1 MISRFAGEIFA
12 VKYIVSGMA
21 KAQAI
26 EFDQPA
32 FKKFNHGELAAS
44 SFCQYCLIWPCSI
57 CEWACKYVG

>member
-12 VKYIVSGMA
+12 VKYIASGMA

-32 FKKFNHGELAAS
+32 FTFSNNI
-44 SFCQYCLIWPCSI
+44 FI
-57 CEWACKYVG
+57 